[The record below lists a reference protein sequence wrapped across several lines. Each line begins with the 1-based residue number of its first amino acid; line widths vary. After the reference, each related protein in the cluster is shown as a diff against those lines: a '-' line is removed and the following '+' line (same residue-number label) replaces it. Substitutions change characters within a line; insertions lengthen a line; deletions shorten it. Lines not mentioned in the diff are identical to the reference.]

1 MYLYIDI
8 KRLKWTSQSKE
19 NWIKGT
25 KYAHA
30 KLYDSIIMQKVHKM
44 IEKQTYRQTERKS
57 VRDRHPAS
65 VSNCIMYES
74 WASWFCWYTANGIN
88 SCIVMGATYTYLYST
103 AIPNCECKC
112 DQSYVLYNLN
122 CYQFSLLSLSQSC
135 SHFALQCNSMWL
147 HHVSVCCVLQICIF
161 QSKIWRFISKMCL
174 VGCFFSRPF
183 RFCIC
188 IL

>member
-1 MYLYIDI
+1 M
-8 KRLKWTSQSKE
+8 
-19 NWIKGT
+19 
-25 KYAHA
+25 
-30 KLYDSIIMQKVHKM
+30 
-44 IEKQTYRQTERKS
+44 
-57 VRDRHPAS
+57 RDRHPAS

-174 VGCFFSRPF
+174 VGRFFFSPF
-183 RFCIC
+183 SFLYLYFVAVLRLLAFQWIWPLYIISL

>member
-1 MYLYIDI
+1 
-8 KRLKWTSQSKE
+8 
-19 NWIKGT
+19 
-25 KYAHA
+25 
-30 KLYDSIIMQKVHKM
+30 
-44 IEKQTYRQTERKS
+44 
-57 VRDRHPAS
+57 
-65 VSNCIMYES
+65 MYES
-74 WASWFCWYTANGIN
+74 WASWFCWYTANGMN

-174 VGCFFSRPF
+174 VFFLALFVFVFVFCSRPEAF
-183 RFCIC
+183 GFSMDLTSVYFISYSINTVYFPEKYHGC
-188 IL
+188 LS